1 MRVELSQRPTI
12 AMAAMLHPLVLA
24 SFYGRHQGLHM
35 HSAIE
40 VRGERK
46 ALDLSIRQPE
56 ACRALSGWTEIVEAW
71 GYRLPGDQADLW
83 AWLIDQPIDTLTD
96 LLAVVSAANL
106 NAVTA
111 RHEISR
117 GRIAQANQIAQA
129 VDLDMRSWWSPEREF
144 LSRLSKSTIATILRE
159 AGCSEDAAK
168 AIERSPKTEAV
179 AQAEREL
186 DGKGWLPS
194 PLLTPGAVQAD
205 ATNRE
210 HDDGDDEAQMPM
222 AAE

>member
-1 MRVELSQRPTI
+1 M
-12 AMAAMLHPLVLA
+12 
-24 SFYGRHQGLHM
+24 
-35 HSAIE
+35 
-40 VRGERK
+40 
-46 ALDLSIRQPE
+46 D
-56 ACRALSGWTEIVEAW
+56 AW

-83 AWLIDQPIDTLTD
+83 QWLIDQPIETLTD
-96 LLAVVSAANL
+96 LLAVVAAANL

-117 GRIAQANQIAQA
+117 GRIAQANQIAHA
-129 VDLDMRSWWSPEREF
+129 VNLDMRSWWSPEQEF
-144 LSRLSKSTIATILRE
+144 LSRLSKSTIAGILRE

-168 AIERSPKTEAV
+168 GIERSPKPEAV

-194 PLLTPGAVQAD
+194 PLMMPAAVQAD
-205 ATNRE
+205 E
-210 HDDGDDEAQMPM
+210 LDDRDDDAGYCEVVRM

>member
-1 MRVELSQRPTI
+1 M
-12 AMAAMLHPLVLA
+12 
-24 SFYGRHQGLHM
+24 
-35 HSAIE
+35 
-40 VRGERK
+40 
-46 ALDLSIRQPE
+46 
-56 ACRALSGWTEIVEAW
+56 
-71 GYRLPGDQADLW
+71 
-83 AWLIDQPIDTLTD
+83 
-96 LLAVVSAANL
+96 VSAANL

>member
-1 MRVELSQRPTI
+1 MVEPG
-12 AMAAMLHPLVLA
+12 AGVPVAPV
-24 SFYGRHQGLHM
+24 
-35 HSAIE
+35 
-40 VRGERK
+40 
-46 ALDLSIRQPE
+46 
-56 ACRALSGWTEIVEAW
+56 EIDHRDDPA
-71 GYRLPGDQADLW
+71 
-83 AWLIDQPIDTLTD
+83 
-96 LLAVVSAANL
+96 
-106 NAVTA
+106 
-111 RHEISR
+111 
-117 GRIAQANQIAQA
+117 
-129 VDLDMRSWWSPEREF
+129 
-144 LSRLSKSTIATILRE
+144 E